1 MQHKIFRSI
10 AALILVVA
18 GVSCEKQGLDL
29 YDDQTAKNDIYFLE
43 KFNYAAGSNSAD
55 IMDNYRRRYIS
66 LGYTPLGVKDTVI
79 AIYVRPTGGRAS
91 ADRTYTVEVADSST
105 MKEGVHFEF
114 LNKPFKIAAENT
126 RDSILIKFH
135 RSPDFQKDTLMLAL
149 HLKANENFG
158 INFPWKRSYNGR
170 DSLNI
175 IEYII
180 DMDDIT
186 GEPGVWSDPWFK
198 TYVPYY
204 LGKYSRTKVLLL
216 TQVIGMDP
224 KEFTVLPTTTA
235 DKGKLLDKIATW
247 CKYLY
252 WWLGVEKQNGRTY
265 TDENGDP
272 ITFGTLIK

>member
-1 MQHKIFRSI
+1 MERYIFRSI
-10 AALILVVA
+10 AVLICLIA
-18 GVSCEKQGLDL
+18 AAACQKQDLDL
-29 YDDQTAKNDIYFLE
+29 YEDSTTGNDIYFLE
-43 KFNYAAGSNSAD
+43 KFNYAANSNSGD
-55 IMDNYRRRYIS
+55 VMDNYRRRYIT
-66 LGYTPLGVKDTVI
+66 LGYTPLDVTDTVM
-79 AIYVRPTGGRAS
+79 AIYVRPTGGKYTT
-91 ADRTYTVEVADSST
+91 DRTYTVEVADSST

-114 LNKPFKIAAENT
+114 LNKPFKLTANST

-158 INFPWKRSYNGR
+158 INFPWKRSINGR

-186 GEPGVWSDPWFK
+186 GEPGIWSDTWFK
-198 TYVPYY
+198 PYVPFY

-235 DKGKLLDKIATW
+235 DKSKLLDKIGTW

-252 WWLGVEKQNGRTY
+252 WWLGVEKQNGRNY